1 MFRILLVKDGDGAP
15 DLEEKLRSKG
25 FRVDVAK
32 SLKDAR
38 KTEPDLVL
46 IYTTPQR
53 VGDWGPGNMGIP
65 LMYLIDFEEEGNL
78 VLTCPYGCIEKPVDD
93 DDLKSCIDFVLKR
106 IILEEERYRKL
117 FEYIDSCVAVY
128 EAVDDGGDFVIR
140 DFNRAAE
147 RVEGVKRED
156 ILGRRVTDVFPGVDD
171 FGLLEVLRR
180 VYRTGRAEHFPLGF
194 YTDERISGWR
204 ENFVYR
210 LPSGEVVAVYRDLTE
225 RKKLEDE
232 LKEKERLYRSIFE
245 NTGSATTIV
254 DEDTTILMV
263 NREFERLSGYSR
275 EEIEGKK
282 SWREFLADEDL
293 KRMEGYHNL
302 WMKDPELVPRSY
314 NFRFR
319 DRHGNVRYIRMTADP
334 IPGTTMIVASLVDVT
349 DIREAEEEILR
360 SLREKEVLLREIHHR
375 VKNNLQIISSLLNLQ
390 LSRLGDEEIRKM
402 VRESQGRI
410 KAMAMIHEHLYR
422 SESMERVNFRE
433 YVEKLV
439 GDIIIS
445 HGGSVRKNL
454 EIEDMELDLDTAIPL
469 GLIINELVTNSIKYA
484 FPDGR
489 GTITIGMRKADGSI
503 ELVVADDGV
512 GLPEDTD
519 PSSTDTLGLKLVS
532 LLTKQLNG
540 KMTLDVDGGTKFSI
554 VFRNVD
560 K

>member
-1 MFRILLVKDGDGAP
+1 GKW
-15 DLEEKLRSKG
+15 DLE
-25 FRVDVAK
+25 D
-32 SLKDAR
+32 
-38 KTEPDLVL
+38 TE
-46 IYTTPQR
+46 
-53 VGDWGPGNMGIP
+53 IP
-65 LMYLIDFEEEGNL
+65 LMYLLDFKEEGRL
-78 VLTCPYGCIEKPVDD
+78 VLTCPHGCIEKPVAD
-93 DDLKSCIDFVLKR
+93 DDLKSCIDFLMNR

-128 EAVDDGGDFVIR
+128 EAVDDGEDFVIR

-147 RVEGVKRED
+147 LAEDVKREE
-156 ILGRRVTDVFPGVDD
+156 ILGRRVTEVFPGVDD

-180 VYRTGRAEHFPLGF
+180 VYRTGRAEHFPLAF
-194 YTDERISGWR
+194 YSDDRISGWR

-225 RKKLEDE
+225 RKQLEE
-232 LKEKERLYRSIFE
+232 KLKENERLYRSIFE

-275 EEIEGKK
+275 EEIEGKM
-282 SWREFLADEDL
+282 SWKEFLADEDL
-293 KRMEGYHNL
+293 KRMEEYHHL
-302 WMKDPELVPRSY
+302 WMKDPALVPRVH

-319 DRHGNVRYIRMTADP
+319 DRHGNIKYIRMNADP

-390 LSRLGDEEIRKM
+390 LSRIGDEELRKI

-410 KAMAMIHEHLYR
+410 KAMAMIHEHLYQ
-422 SESMERVNFRE
+422 SESLERVNFRE

-445 HGGSVRKNL
+445 HGVSVRKNI

-489 GTITIGMRKADGSI
+489 GTITIGMRKADGSV

-512 GLPEDTD
+512 GLPEDVD
-519 PSSTDTLGLKLVS
+519 PSSTGTLGLKLVG
-532 LLTKQLNG
+532 LLTEQLNG

-554 VFRNVD
+554 VFRERD
-560 K
+560 E

>member
-1 MFRILLVKDGDGAP
+1 MFRILLVKDIDSAP
-15 DLEEKLRSKG
+15 DLEEKLRRHG
-25 FRVDVAK
+25 FSVDVATD
-32 SLKDAR
+32 LKDAR
-38 KTEPDLVL
+38 KTEHDLIL

-53 VGDWGPGNMGIP
+53 VGAWGPGDTGIP
-65 LMYLIDFEEEGNL
+65 LMYLIDFEDEGNL

-93 DDLKSCIDFVLKR
+93 DDLKSCIDFLMSR
-106 IILEEERYRKL
+106 IILGEERYKKL

-128 EAVDDGGDFVIR
+128 EAVDDGEDFVIR

-147 RVEGVKRED
+147 RIERVNKEE
-156 ILGRRVTDVFPGVDD
+156 IIGRRVTEVFPGVDD
-171 FGLLEVLRR
+171 FGLLDVLRR
-180 VYRTGRAEHFPLGF
+180 VYRTGRAEHFPIAF
-194 YTDERISGWR
+194 YSDDRISGWK

-225 RKKLEDE
+225 RKQLEDE

-254 DEDTTILMV
+254 DEDTTILMA

-293 KRMEGYHNL
+293 KRMEEYYHL
-302 WMKDPELVPRSY
+302 WLKDPDAVPRIY

-319 DRHGNVRYIRMTADP
+319 DRHGNIKYIRMNADR
-334 IPGTTMIVASLVDVT
+334 IPGTTMTVASLVDVT
-349 DIREAEEEILR
+349 DIREAEEEIRR

-390 LSRLGDEEIRKM
+390 LSRIGDEELRKI

-410 KAMAMIHEHLYR
+410 KAMAMIHEHLYQ
-422 SESMERVNFRE
+422 SESLERVNFRE

-445 HGGSVRKNL
+445 HGVSVRKDL

-469 GLIINELVTNSIKYA
+469 GLLINELVTNSIKYA

-489 GTITIGMRKADGSI
+489 GTITIGMRRADGSV

-512 GLPEDTD
+512 GLPEDID

-532 LLTKQLNG
+532 LLTDQLNG
-540 KMTLDVDGGTKFSI
+540 KMTLDVEGGTKFSM
-554 VFRNVD
+554 VFRD
-560 K
+560 RDE